1 MEALVDT
8 FLGRKFKTSRFKILA
23 KLAISRVAILRNQ
36 RQVRYSHAKSDVVEL
51 LNLGHQEQ
59 ALLRVEHVIKEQ
71 NMMDTFAMIE
81 DYCYLLI
88 DRVMLLKKDK
98 ECHDDLKEA
107 ISSLIF
113 ASSRCGEF
121 PELQKIRAIFVT
133 RFGRE
138 FAACAVELRNNCGVN
153 SKIMQKLST
162 RRPSL
167 ESRLK
172 VLKDTAFENGIV
184 LNLVEDASL
193 VVEEKLD
200 VNQKQKQQESYK
212 SVKLQDTEPEDETHV
227 LPEELIPG
235 EQLSASLKA
244 RKKYRDVAAAA
255 LQAFESAADAAAAA
269 RAAVELSRSKS
280 QDTDQDYHSG
290 CSHGGTKHDLEDRK
304 NLNNASIFEK
314 IHPIDNT
321 SSESEGEDH
330 LKALSRSKNKP
341 GLIGRTPY
349 TLSSDSNRNTPS
361 LKHQDLDS
369 YIKPSFPTN
378 EIQNIGQYKA
388 DGEEYSSDK
397 DGSKTPYRS
406 PKWILRK
413 P

>member
-59 ALLRVEHVIKEQ
+59 LFFV
-71 NMMDTFAMIE
+71 
-81 DYCYLLI
+81 
-88 DRVMLLKKDK
+88 

-153 SKIMQKLST
+153 SKIIQKLST

-193 VVEEKLD
+193 VVEVGTCRTSNKR
-200 VNQKQKQQESYK
+200 NWMSTKSKSKESFK

-255 LQAFESAADAAAAA
+255 LQAFESAAYAAAAA

-290 CSHGGTKHDLEDRK
+290 CSHGEP
-304 NLNNASIFEK
+304 NMI
-314 IHPIDNT
+314 
-321 SSESEGEDH
+321 
-330 LKALSRSKNKP
+330 
-341 GLIGRTPY
+341 
-349 TLSSDSNRNTPS
+349 
-361 LKHQDLDS
+361 
-369 YIKPSFPTN
+369 
-378 EIQNIGQYKA
+378 
-388 DGEEYSSDK
+388 
-397 DGSKTPYRS
+397 
-406 PKWILRK
+406 
-413 P
+413 